1 MATFALSLILMLVVV
16 AIMAV
21 GVIVQRKPIQGTCA
35 SLSQLNE
42 NGDCVVCGRKAEE
55 KPCPRRNKKN
65 K

>member
-1 MATFALSLILMLVVV
+1 MATFALSLMLMLVVV

-42 NGDCVVCGRKAEE
+42 KGDCIVCGRKAEGE
-55 KPCPRRNKKN
+55 PCPNRRKK